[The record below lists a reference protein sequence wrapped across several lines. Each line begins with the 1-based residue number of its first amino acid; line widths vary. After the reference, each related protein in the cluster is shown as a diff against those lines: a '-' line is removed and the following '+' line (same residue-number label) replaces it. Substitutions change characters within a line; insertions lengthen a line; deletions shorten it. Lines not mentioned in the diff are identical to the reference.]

1 VLHKVYLGLGSNLG
15 DSNKNILTAINLLK
29 NEFSS
34 LSVSP
39 LFKTPPHL
47 PRNAPESWN
56 RSYLN
61 CAVECYSDHDLKNTW
76 QLIKKIELNSGR
88 ISREKWSP
96 RVIDIDFL
104 LYDQEVIASNDLEL
118 TLPHSLMDQRS
129 FVLRPLS
136 WLSPS
141 CMIPGTKRSESVL
154 TLTRRL
160 NEKLPIWMS
169 ILNITPDSFSDGENH
184 QNQEMLYLKMKELIL
199 QGTHIIDIGA
209 ESTRPGATILTDQ
222 DEWERL
228 VPVFEVID
236 SLKNEFSIMP
246 KISIDTYHHATA
258 RKTIDLGIDIINDVS
273 GLRNPKML
281 SLIKDSDCKWV
292 LMHSL
297 SVPARKDITIP
308 DKLNVTQH
316 VYDWF
321 ENRLENLQPYGLN
334 TERVILDPG
343 IGFGKTSDQCVTL
356 INEINQFTDLDCLL
370 MVGHSRKSFMKKN
383 CDNDMKLRDIET
395 CRISQRLIDKGVDIV
410 RIHNLELHQSFSTNN
425 LQ

>member
-1 VLHKVYLGLGSNLG
+1 
-15 DSNKNILTAINLLK
+15 
-29 NEFSS
+29 
-34 LSVSP
+34 
-39 LFKTPPHL
+39 
-47 PRNAPESWN
+47 
-56 RSYLN
+56 
-61 CAVECYSDHDLKNTW
+61 
-76 QLIKKIELNSGR
+76 
-88 ISREKWSP
+88 
-96 RVIDIDFL
+96 
-104 LYDQEVIASNDLEL
+104 
-118 TLPHSLMDQRS
+118 
-129 FVLRPLS
+129 
-136 WLSPS
+136 
-141 CMIPGTKRSESVL
+141 
-154 TLTRRL
+154 
-160 NEKLPIWMS
+160 
-169 ILNITPDSFSDGENH
+169 
-184 QNQEMLYLKMKELIL
+184 
-199 QGTHIIDIGA
+199 
-209 ESTRPGATILTDQ
+209 
-222 DEWERL
+222 
-228 VPVFEVID
+228 
-236 SLKNEFSIMP
+236 MP

-343 IGFGKTSDQCVTL
+343 IGFGKTSDQCLTL